1 MKKLL
6 VAFTAVFAAFT
17 LAACGLSNSSKSAE
31 SADGNK
37 VVKVGVVGTSDDQIW
52 DSVITRAK
60 KQGVDVKLVHF
71 TDYNQPNAALKSG
84 QIQLNAFQH
93 FYFLDQWNKAN
104 NGNIKSIG
112 KTILAPIRLY
122 GGKDITKLSDIKK
135 GGQIAIPNDPTN
147 EGRALTLLQTAGLI
161 KLNKAALPTPND
173 IKENKL
179 DLKIIPV
186 DASQTARQLSS
197 VDAAVVNNSTA
208 VDAKL
213 DQSKAI
219 YVEPVNKA
227 SEEWI
232 NIIAANSKDLN
243 NPTYKKIVKIYQ
255 TQETKNLI
263 KKYYGDTEVEAW
275 DITLK

>member
-6 VAFTAVFAAFT
+6 VAFTALFAAFT
-17 LAACGLSNSSKSAE
+17 LAACGTNNNSSTSSNSKS
-31 SADGNK
+31 
-37 VVKVGVVGTSDDQIW
+37 VKVGVVGTSDDKIW
-52 DSVITRAK
+52 DSVISRAK
-60 KQGVDVKLVHF
+60 KQGIDVQLVHF

-122 GGKDITKLSDIKK
+122 GGKDITKVSDIKQH
-135 GGQIAIPNDPTN
+135 GQIAIPNDPTN
-147 EGRALTLLQTAGLI
+147 EGRALTLLETASLI
-161 KLNKAALPTPND
+161 KLNSAKLPTPND

-186 DASQTARQLSS
+186 DAAQTARQLTS

-213 DQSKAI
+213 AQDKAI
-219 YVEPVNKA
+219 FVEPVNKA

-232 NIIAANSKDLN
+232 NIIAANNKDLN
-243 NPTYKKIVKIYQ
+243 NATYKKIVAIYQ
-255 TQETKNLI
+255 TETTQKLV
-263 KKYYGDTEVEAW
+263 KKYFGESEVAAW
-275 DITLK
+275 NINLK

>member
-6 VAFTAVFAAFT
+6 VAFTALFAAFT
-17 LAACGLSNSSKSAE
+17 LAACGTNNNSSTSSNSKS
-31 SADGNK
+31 
-37 VVKVGVVGTSDDQIW
+37 VKVGVVGTSDDKIW
-52 DSVITRAK
+52 DSVISRAK
-60 KQGVDVKLVHF
+60 KQGIDVQLVHF

-122 GGKDITKLSDIKK
+122 GGKDITKVSDIKQH
-135 GGQIAIPNDPTN
+135 GQIAIPNDPTN
-147 EGRALTLLQTAGLI
+147 EGRALTLLETAGLI
-161 KLNKAALPTPND
+161 KLNSAKLPTPND

-186 DASQTARQLSS
+186 DAAQTARQLTS

-213 DQSKAI
+213 AQDKAI
-219 YVEPVNKA
+219 FVEPVNKA

-232 NIIAANSKDLN
+232 NIIAANNKDLN
-243 NPTYKKIVKIYQ
+243 NATYKKIVAIYQ
-255 TQETKNLI
+255 TETTQKLV
-263 KKYYGDTEVEAW
+263 KKYFGESEVAAW
-275 DITLK
+275 NINLK

>member
-6 VAFTAVFAAFT
+6 VAFTALFAAFT
-17 LAACGLSNSSKSAE
+17 LAACGTNNNSSTSSNSKS
-31 SADGNK
+31 
-37 VVKVGVVGTSDDQIW
+37 VKVGVVGTSDDKIW
-52 DSVITRAK
+52 DSVISRAK
-60 KQGVDVKLVHF
+60 KQGIDVQLVHF

-122 GGKDITKLSDIKK
+122 GGKDITKVSDIKK
-135 GGQIAIPNDPTN
+135 HGQIAIPNDPTN
-147 EGRALTLLQTAGLI
+147 EGRALTLLETAGLI
-161 KLNKAALPTPND
+161 KLNSAKLPTPND

-186 DASQTARQLSS
+186 DAAQTARQLTS

-213 DQSKAI
+213 AQDKAI
-219 YVEPVNKA
+219 FVEPVNKA

-232 NIIAANSKDLN
+232 NIIAANNKDLN
-243 NPTYKKIVKIYQ
+243 NATYKKIVAIYQ
-255 TQETKNLI
+255 TETTQKLV
-263 KKYYGDTEVEAW
+263 KKYFGESEVAAW
-275 DITLK
+275 NINLK

>member
-17 LAACGLSNSSKSAE
+17 LAACGSSNSSKSAE

-213 DQSKAI
+213 AQSKAI

>member
-17 LAACGLSNSSKSAE
+17 LAACGSSNSSKGAE